1 MFLSSDVHAFQIL
14 QTHKQLL
21 MLHMNF
27 SLQFWS
33 DHKFYDHNH
42 KLFGEFM
49 PLSTETL
56 LSHKEELG

>member
-1 MFLSSDVHAFQIL
+1 
-14 QTHKQLL
+14 
-21 MLHMNF
+21 MNF

-33 DHKFYDHNH
+33 DPKFYDHNH